1 MPVATRP
8 RRDHSPG
15 NGQVRPSPEATP
27 SRTLPP
33 LAQVDGVVFPFL
45 GGFGRYQKRL
55 MLLSWLPALI
65 VSCNQYSDYILLA
78 QPNITCTANGSS
90 GFSGFRRTLPLPSL
104 NGSAFINDN
113 YEEYEAE
120 CSCKERHIHLDS
132 GLKKNVV
139 TQWWLVCEEEWQAHL
154 AHLSFLMGTAVGAL
168 LFGALAD
175 WWGRLPALC
184 LSALVTIVCGV
195 AVAFSKSVLA
205 FSLLRFP
212 QGFGLAGVF
221 LCLYLLRIELCLP
234 AWRFSMT
241 MVANVLAVGGQLLL
255 PALAVLCADWH
266 VLQLVIICP
275 FVFLFSYAWLFPES
289 LRWMLATQRYHR
301 AKGQMYQVA
310 QGNHVDTETDQ
321 TGLLSA
327 LEAELHQ
334 TPQSSCILQIIHTR
348 NMWKNIL
355 VLCVNSLASSGM
367 GQCFARVVCGISFSA
382 VHYLVLVGIAMGG
395 CVMLA
400 TVVVVMGRRGAQLSF
415 MIVTAL
421 ASLLQLGLLNLI
433 GKYSLRHD
441 IALRDTLNRRL
452 SVALSVIGMLTSHA
466 VNHLSIFIC
475 AEITPT
481 VIRGG
486 AVGLLMANAAVGMC
500 VSALVDLQKMR
511 GFFLLKIILTCSCL
525 LSIICI
531 PLLPE
536 TNNQPLPE
544 TMAEG
549 EGLLRRPLPSGEQH
563 HLLTRAEIAEYS
575 RVTETT
581 NHRRPSTDTANGI
594 RTS

>member
-1 MPVATRP
+1 MAVV

-15 NGQVRPSPEATP
+15 NGQVGPSPEATP
-27 SRTLPP
+27 SRPPPP

-55 MLLSWLPALI
+55 MLLSWIPALL
-65 VSCNQYSDYILLA
+65 VSCNQYSDYIHLS
-78 QPNITCTANGSS
+78 QPNITCTANVS
-90 GFSGFRRTLPLPSL
+90 GAADTIAVPPL
-104 NGSAFINDN
+104 NGSTRAPFITDN
-113 YEEYEAE
+113 YEEDGAQ
-120 CSCKERHIHLDS
+120 CSCLERHIHLES
-132 GLKKNVV
+132 GLKQNVV
-139 TQWWLVCEEEWQAHL
+139 TEWWLVCEEEWQAHL
-154 AHLSFLMGTAVGAL
+154 AHLSFLLGTAIGAL
-168 LFGALAD
+168 LTGALAD
-175 WWGRLPALC
+175 WWGRLPVLC
-184 LSALVTIVCGV
+184 LSVFVTFVCGI
-195 AVAFSKSVLA
+195 AVAFSHNVLA
-205 FSLLRFP
+205 FCMLRFI
-212 QGFGLAGVF
+212 QGFGLAGIF
-221 LCLYLLRIELCLP
+221 LSLYLLRIELCLP

-255 PALAVLCADWH
+255 PGLAVLCIDWH
-266 VLQLVIICP
+266 VLQLVLICP
-275 FVFLFSYAWLFPES
+275 LAILFFYAWIFPES
-289 LRWMLATQRYHR
+289 LRWLLATQRYVR

-310 QGNHVDTETDQ
+310 QGNNVDTETDE
-321 TGLLSA
+321 TGILSA

-367 GQCFARVVCGISFSA
+367 GQCFARVVCGVSFSP

-395 CVMLA
+395 CAMLA

-441 IALRDTLNRRL
+441 TALRDTLNRRL

-466 VNHLSIFIC
+466 VNHLSMFIC

-536 TNNQPLPE
+536 TTNQPLPE

-563 HLLTRAEIAEYS
+563 HLLTRAEVAEYS
-575 RVTETT
+575 RVADTPM
-581 NHRRPSTDTANGI
+581 HRQGNDTANGI